1 MEPVFVNK
9 YSHTKESFIEMN
21 KKHSEFMRIFFGL
34 LFFIAFL
41 ALSLFG
47 YFVLY
52 DLTYT
57 IVVAVFGVLFA
68 FYPLIRIYILAGKRE
83 KQLLELY
90 GTIPEAETLFFD
102 DRIEAVSLT
111 NKAEVKLE
119 YEKIKKI
126 KQSKNMYLLILNKSL
141 VVMVNKNG
149 FEKGTCEEFE
159 EFIKSKAVNAKI
171 RL

>member
-1 MEPVFVNK
+1 METIFINK
-9 YSHTKESFIEMN
+9 YIHTKESFIEMN
-21 KKHSEFMRIFFGL
+21 KKYSEFTIIFFGV
-34 LFFIAFL
+34 LFFVLFL

-47 YFVLY
+47 FLVLESIS
-52 DLTYT
+52 YT
-57 IVVAVFGVLFA
+57 IVTAVLGIVFA
-68 FYPLIRIYILAGKRE
+68 FYPLIRIHILANKRD
-83 KQLLELY
+83 KQFHELF

-102 DRIEAVSLT
+102 DRIEGVSLT
-111 NKAEVKLE
+111 NKAELKLD

-171 RL
+171 KL